1 MSKALS
7 ESQRC
12 DSAAGIDEV
21 PQAEGRDMIRH
32 REVEYIQ
39 LISVKDLEKRQF

>member
-12 DSAAGIDEV
+12 DSAVGIEEV

-32 REVEYIQ
+32 SQRGGIDPGD
-39 LISVKDLEKRQF
+39 KC